1 MSGGRGGLPMLKE
14 FKEFAVKG
22 NMLDMAVGII
32 IGAAFGTV
40 ITSLVNDLLMPVIS
54 GIIGTPDFSNLFLV
68 LRNPTGATFTSVK
81 AARDA
86 GAVVLAYGL
95 FLNAIIAFLIVSF
108 ALFMMVKGINRLR
121 RQEEAAPAAPEAPP
135 AEVQLLSEIR
145 DLLRR
150 RGAAGRGLRAGVAAA
165 PGLGG
170 RCRWGP
176 RGAVSVCAT
185 PQSSHS
191 RRPFLVAPSPARIE
205 RLTS

>member
-1 MSGGRGGLPMLKE
+1 
-14 FKEFAVKG
+14 
-22 NMLDMAVGII
+22 
-32 IGAAFGTV
+32 V

-108 ALFMMVKGINRLR
+108 ALFMVVKGINRLR
-121 RQEEAAPAAPEAPP
+121 RQEEAAPAVPEAPP

-150 RGAAGRGLRAGVAAA
+150 R
-165 PGLGG
+165 
-170 RCRWGP
+170 
-176 RGAVSVCAT
+176 
-185 PQSSHS
+185 
-191 RRPFLVAPSPARIE
+191 
-205 RLTS
+205 